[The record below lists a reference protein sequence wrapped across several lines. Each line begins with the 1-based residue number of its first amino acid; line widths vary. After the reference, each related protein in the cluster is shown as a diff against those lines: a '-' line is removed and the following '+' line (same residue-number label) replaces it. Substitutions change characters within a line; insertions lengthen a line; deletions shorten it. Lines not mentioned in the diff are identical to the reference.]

1 MTRWILWSSVYVFD
15 FTKQKFILERC
26 PQALSLSSE
35 VFLGLLRSDAQGPRL
50 CHGLRAMAHGR
61 LRRRQAQS
69 SDQSEHRVRASI
81 DDRDSQLRTIIHRS
95 LLLAFVAAGV
105 GCTTPTLEDQRS
117 LTKEDKGAEAMEA
130 SGPPKRVILIT
141 VGGLESSDFL
151 NAFGHAA
158 GTLDRVR
165 MPNLARMGRE
175 GVVGIQARPPSPSSS
190 YASHATLATGLL
202 PTRHGVIADYTL
214 DREGNR
220 TLPFWDS
227 RLLKGTSLWD
237 AAIARGVLAL
247 GWPTTVGAR
256 IELVIPD
263 GRAGDADTSWLEFI
277 DQRAS
282 PRLLRELQ
290 TMAALAT
297 EDEER
302 EAVPWPTPA
311 EKDAAFVELACRI
324 AASERDPGL
333 WLIRLNQT
341 VSFQRSAGFGSV
353 EVDAALA
360 RIDVEIGRLMD
371 CLAATGRLTDTAV
384 FVTGDVAYRA
394 VHTQI
399 DPNVVLVRQ
408 GLVGR
413 DPRSTIGVRS
423 WLALV
428 RSNGRSAYVYA
439 RDAESALEAR
449 KWLEAEAAKTGAFE
463 IVPASDLAT
472 SGGDPQAWF
481 GLAAHSGF
489 AFGNGLTK
497 PILRPSEIRG
507 SAGAFPF
514 RDPETTGVGLV
525 AWGRGIR
532 PRVRVPDLNLSDV
545 APTIAKLLGLRL
557 DSELDGEA
565 IVGILRAA
573 VPVKPLPGPKRL
585 GLGTD
590 GDVDR
595 ALRELGGGHEIGR
608 DE

>member
-1 MTRWILWSSVYVFD
+1 
-15 FTKQKFILERC
+15 
-26 PQALSLSSE
+26 
-35 VFLGLLRSDAQGPRL
+35 
-50 CHGLRAMAHGR
+50 
-61 LRRRQAQS
+61 
-69 SDQSEHRVRASI
+69 
-81 DDRDSQLRTIIHRS
+81 LRTIIHWT

-105 GCTTPTLEDQRS
+105 GCATPTLEDQRS
-117 LTKEDKGAEAMEA
+117 LTKEDKEDKGAEAMRA
-130 SGPPKRVILIT
+130 SGPPRRVILIT

-151 NAFGHAA
+151 NAFGHTASV
-158 GTLDRVR
+158 LDRVR

-175 GVVGIQARPPSPSSS
+175 GVMAIQARPPSPSSP

-202 PTRHGVIADYTL
+202 PTQHGVIADHAL

-237 AAIARGVLAL
+237 AAIARGVLSL

-256 IELVIPD
+256 IELVVPD
-263 GRAGDADTSWLEFI
+263 GSALGSDKSWLEFI
-277 DQRAS
+277 EQRTS
-282 PRLLRELQ
+282 PMLLRELQ
-290 TMAALAT
+290 AIVAVAI
-297 EDEER
+297 EEGR
-302 EAVPWPTPA
+302 EAASWPTPE

-324 AASERDPGL
+324 AASDRDPGL

-341 VSFQRSAGFGSV
+341 ATFQRSAGFGSV

-360 RIDVEIGRLMD
+360 RIDVGIGRLMD
-371 CLAATGRLTDTAV
+371 CLAANGRLTDTAV
-384 FVTGDVAYRA
+384 FVTGDVVYRA

-399 DPNVVLVRQ
+399 DPNVVLVQQRM
-408 GLVGR
+408 VGR
-413 DPRSTIGVRS
+413 DPRSTLGVRS

-439 RDAESALEAR
+439 RDAENALEAR
-449 KWLEAEAAKTGAFE
+449 KWLEGEAAKTGAFE
-463 IVPASDLAT
+463 VVPASDLAA

-489 AFGNGLTK
+489 AFGNGLSP

-532 PRVRVPDLNLSDV
+532 PRVRVPTMNLSDV

-557 DSELDGEA
+557 DSDLDGEA
-565 IVGILRAA
+565 MVGILRAA
-573 VPVKPLPGPKRL
+573 APVQPLPGPKRL

-595 ALRELGGGHEIGR
+595 ALRELGGGHEIGE